1 MKNPKISVIIPI
13 FNTAAYLGAC
23 LDSIRHQTFSDFEV
37 IMINDGSSDDSDTIC
52 QHYTQIDDRF
62 ILINQSNLGVT
73 MARRN
78 GVFKANGEYITFV
91 DSDDTIPNNALEL
104 LITHAS
110 DNTDIILGKIDKF
123 SYPEEELI
131 SISEYRRRC
140 LTGEKVIL
148 GPYAKLFKRS
158 LFSEHIFS
166 IPRVITHG
174 EDALMNIR
182 LAFASKKDV
191 ISIGEIV
198 YYYNVGRDGSATD
211 RFTFTPAYA
220 FLLHQHRFSS
230 VPCEYIPLLKNE
242 LYHFSIKN
250 WLYAIRTLP
259 VIPNEYLSHHLNI
272 ANASQT
278 SKFPLNIIDKCSL
291 MLGNGVTR
299 LLFVNCRLLIRK
311 IINYTK

>member
-1 MKNPKISVIIPI
+1 MQHPAISVIIPI
-13 FNTAAYLGAC
+13 FNTAAYLYAC
-23 LDSIRHQTFSDFEV
+23 LDSIRNQTFSNIEV
-37 IMINDGSSDDSDTIC
+37 IMVNDGSTDASVDIC
-52 QHYTQIDDRF
+52 RRYTQIDDRF
-62 ILINQSNLGVT
+62 LLIDQINLGVT
-73 MARRN
+73 VARKN
-78 GVFKANGEYITFV
+78 GVMKATGEYITFI

-104 LITHAS
+104 LIAHAS
-110 DNTDIILGKIDKF
+110 AKTDIILGKIDKLN
-123 SYPEEELI
+123 YPDKGLI
-131 SISEYRRRC
+131 SINEYRRRC
-140 LTGEKVIL
+140 LTGEKIIL
-148 GPYAKLFKRS
+148 GPVAKLFKRS

-166 IPRVITHG
+166 IPREITHG

-182 LAFASKKDV
+182 LSFASKKDV

-198 YYYNVGRDGSATD
+198 YYYNIGRDGSATD
-211 RFTFTPAYA
+211 KFTFTPAYA

-259 VIPNEYLSHHLNI
+259 VIPNEYLPHHLKI
-272 ANASQT
+272 ANAFQE
-278 SKFPLNIIDKCSL
+278 SKFPLNIIDKWSL

-299 LLFVNCRLLIRK
+299 LLFVNARLLISK